1 MPAPQCS
8 TQSALNGFTHQ
19 QVHAGD
25 AQEQHGAFESNG
37 TVMQLVEFHSPRIR
51 FRRVLHRHHFFPER
65 FHSVAYA
72 ELRRGGEQ
80 HHQHDAE
87 SRSIRKAPEI
97 VRAGQPGNQKDNS
110 QKNSRKVQPRQR
122 KTHHH
127 SRGIAIPKN
136 RKRAGSYHKTEKS
149 NRPQPQAQTQKLNRS
164 KESCHEG
171 FPLHRSGT
179 KIDRP
184 SRIYGKVALAPG
196 SRNVSSPR
204 NAPDPRHGVEVAIP
218 AYQGKSVL
226 PRQRGNPYIIYRD
239 GSSRPLEFDT
249 NIRVVMS
256 SGFLDAEDTTVSYEL
271 IQPFLIP
278 IPVTR

>member
-149 NRPQPQAQTQKLNRS
+149 DRPQPQAQTQKLNRS
-164 KESCHEG
+164 KKSCHEG
-171 FPLHRSGT
+171 FRLLCISSSIVS
-179 KIDRP
+179 KA
-184 SRIYGKVALAPG
+184 S
-196 SRNVSSPR
+196 SRNLSMRFVSSCRCFSFPNCFIHGFPTGEPASR
-204 NAPDPRHGVEVAIP
+204 NFCSTA
-218 AYQGKSVL
+218 SV
-226 PRQRGNPYIIYRD
+226 
-239 GSSRPLEFDT
+239 T
-249 NIRVVMS
+249 NC
-256 SGFLDAEDTTVSYEL
+256 
-271 IQPFLIP
+271 
-278 IPVTR
+278 